1 MQRVL
6 RTGRG
11 QPRAVKTR
19 DAIGL
24 ALSQLRVQKLK
35 SAFTL
40 LGVTIGVMFLIAV
53 VSIVEGM
60 GRYVEEDFAAR
71 LIGTNTFTL
80 RRFDNIGPGGNR
92 GADARTAARR
102 PLLRMTDVDAVRS
115 ALPSNM
121 KSAITSETFKY
132 ATTAGARPR
141 QVQAVATDANYF
153 DIKKLP
159 VTVGRGFSDQEVRAG
174 ATVLVIGVE
183 VAEHFFP
190 GLNPE
195 GRTLR
200 IAGVPFTVIGVI
212 EKQGSV
218 FGFSLDRLAI
228 APYTS
233 PMGRIIRPQRDV
245 SSLIV
250 QAPRQQDLAEGVEA
264 ARSAL
269 RALRGLRAGEPDDFG
284 LVTQDAAFGFIKELK
299 GRLVLFGTAL
309 PAISLVVGAM
319 VIMNIMLV
327 AVAERTREIGVRK
340 ALGAKRSDILAQFL
354 VEATTLS
361 VIGAAIGIG
370 LGIGLA
376 EIIAAVTPL
385 PAAVAP
391 WSIVAA
397 LVTGAGVGIAAGM
410 YPASRA
416 SQLDPITALRQE

>member
-1 MQRVL
+1 V
-6 RTGRG
+6 RTF
-11 QPRAVKTR
+11 
-19 DAIGL
+19 DAILL
-24 ALSQLRVQKLK
+24 ALAQLRVQKLK

-60 GRYVEEDFAAR
+60 GKYVEEDFASR
-71 LIGTNTFTL
+71 LIGSNTFTV
-80 RRFDNIGPGGNR
+80 RRFDNVAGGPGGNR
-92 GADARTAARR
+92 GFDARAAQRR
-102 PLLRMTDVDAVRS
+102 PLLRMTDVDAVRAS
-115 ALPSNM
+115 LPPSMN
-121 KSAITSETFKY
+121 STISSETFKY
-132 ATTAGARPR
+132 ASAPGARPR
-141 QVQAVATDANYF
+141 QVQAVSTDANYF
-153 DIKKLP
+153 AIKKFA
-159 VTVGRGFSDQEVRAG
+159 VDQGRAFTDQEVRAG
-174 ATVLVIGVE
+174 SPVLVIGVE

-190 GLNPE
+190 GLNPV

-200 IAGVPFTVIGVI
+200 VSGVPFTVIGVV

-233 PMGRIIRPQRDV
+233 PMQRIIRPLRDF

-250 QAPRQQDLAEGVEA
+250 QAPTQADLAEGIEL
-264 ARSAL
+264 ARGAL
-269 RALRGLRAGEPDDFG
+269 RAFRGLRAGEPDNFG
-284 LVTQDAAFGFIKELK
+284 IVTQDAAFGFIKQLK

-309 PAISLVVGAM
+309 PAISLIVGAM

-340 ALGAKRSDILAQFL
+340 ALGAKRKDILSQFL
-354 VEATTLS
+354 VEAATLS
-361 VIGAAIGIG
+361 TLGAAIGIG

-376 EIIAAVTPL
+376 ELVAVFTPL

-397 LVTGAGVGIAAGM
+397 LVTGAGVGIGAGL

-416 SQLDPITALRQE
+416 SQLDPIAALRAD

>member
-1 MQRVL
+1 VAVIQFN
-6 RTGRG
+6 
-11 QPRAVKTR
+11 VKTR

-24 ALSQLRVQKLK
+24 ALTQIRVQKLK

-71 LIGTNTFTL
+71 LIGSNTFTL
-80 RRFDNIGPGGNR
+80 RRFNNVGPGGNR
-92 GADARTAARR
+92 GFDARSAQRR
-102 PLLRMTDVDAVRS
+102 PLIRMPDIEAVR
-115 ALPSNM
+115 AAIPATM
-121 KSAITSETFKY
+121 KSSISSETFKY
-132 ATTAGARPR
+132 ASAPGARPR

-153 DIKKLP
+153 DIKNLP
-159 VTVGRGFSDQEVRAG
+159 VTVGRAFTDQEVRAG
-174 ATVLVIGVE
+174 ARVIVIGTE

-195 GRTLR
+195 GRQLR

-218 FGFSLDRLAI
+218 FGFSLDRNAI

-233 PMGRIIRPQRDV
+233 PMGRIIRPLRDL

-250 QAPRQQDLAEGVEA
+250 QAPTQADLPDGMEA
-264 ARSAL
+264 ARGAL
-269 RALRGLRAGEPDDFG
+269 RSLRGLRAGEPDDFG
-284 LVTQDAAFGFIKELK
+284 LVTQDAAFGFIKQLK

-340 ALGAKRSDILAQFL
+340 ALGAKRADIMSQFL
-354 VEATTLS
+354 VEAATLS
-361 VIGAAIGIG
+361 TLGSAIGIG

-376 EIIAAVTPL
+376 ELIAALTPL

-391 WSIVAA
+391 WSIAAA
-397 LVTGAGVGIAAGM
+397 LVTGAGVGIAAGL

>member
-1 MQRVL
+1 
-6 RTGRG
+6 
-11 QPRAVKTR
+11 VKIR
-19 DAIGL
+19 DSIGL

-71 LIGTNTFTL
+71 LIGSNTFTL
-80 RRFDNIGPGGNR
+80 RRFNNVGPGGNR
-92 GADARTAARR
+92 GFDARSAQRR
-102 PLLRMTDVDAVRS
+102 PLLSMTDVEAVRG
-115 ALPSNM
+115 AIPSNM
-121 KSAITSETFKY
+121 KSSIANESFKY
-132 ATTAGARPR
+132 ASAIGARPK
-141 QVQAVATDANYF
+141 QVQTVATDANYF
-153 DIKKLP
+153 EIKKF
-159 VTVGRGFSDQEVRAG
+159 VIEKGRAFTDQEVRSG
-174 ATVLVIGVE
+174 SPVVVIGVE
-183 VAEHFFP
+183 VAEAFFP
-190 GLNPE
+190 GVNPE
-195 GRTLR
+195 GRELR
-200 IAGVPFTVIGVI
+200 VAGLPFTVIGVI

-233 PMGRIIRPQRDV
+233 PMGRILRPLRDV

-250 QAPRQQDLAEGVEA
+250 QAPRMEDLPDGIEA

-269 RALRGLRAGEPDDFG
+269 RSIRGLRASEPDNFG

-327 AVAERTREIGVRK
+327 AVSERTREIGVRK
-340 ALGAKRSDILAQFL
+340 ALGAKRSDILSQFL

-361 VIGAAIGIG
+361 IIGAAIGIG
-370 LGIGLA
+370 LGIALA
-376 EIIAAVTPL
+376 ELIAALTPL

-391 WSIVAA
+391 WSIAAA
-397 LVTGAGVGIAAGM
+397 LITGAGVGIAAGM

-416 SQLDPITALRQE
+416 SKLDPITALRQE

>member
-1 MQRVL
+1 M
-6 RTGRG
+6 
-11 QPRAVKTR
+11 KTR

-60 GRYVEEDFAAR
+60 GRYVEEDFAGR
-71 LIGTNTFTL
+71 LIGKNTFTL
-80 RRFDNIGPGGNR
+80 RRFNNVGPGGNR
-92 GADARTAARR
+92 GSDARTAQRN
-102 PLLRMTDVDAVRS
+102 PLLRMTDVEAVR
-115 ALPSNM
+115 AAIPSNM
-121 KSAITSETFKY
+121 TSSIASESFKY
-132 ATTAGARPR
+132 ASAPGRRPR
-141 QVQAVATDANYF
+141 QVQTVATDANYF
-153 DIKKLP
+153 QIKTFAIEK
-159 VTVGRGFSDQEVRAG
+159 GRAFSDQEVRAG

-183 VAEHFFP
+183 VADHFFP
-190 GLNPE
+190 DLNPE
-195 GRTLR
+195 GRELR

-233 PMGRIIRPQRDV
+233 PMGRIIRPQRDI

-250 QAPRQQDLAEGVEA
+250 QSARQEDLGEGVEA
-264 ARSAL
+264 ARG
-269 RALRGLRAGEPDDFG
+269 ALRGLRGLRASEPDNFG

-299 GRLVLFGTAL
+299 GRLILFGTAL
-309 PAISLVVGAM
+309 PAISLIVGAM

-340 ALGAKRSDILAQFL
+340 ALGAKRSDIMSQFL
-354 VEATTLS
+354 VEAATLS
-361 VIGAAIGIG
+361 TLGAIIGILLG
-370 LGIGLA
+370 LGLA
-376 EIIAAVTPL
+376 ELIAALTPL

-391 WSIVAA
+391 WSIAVAII
-397 LVTGAGVGIAAGM
+397 TGAGVGIAAGL

-416 SQLDPITALRQE
+416 SQLDPIAALRQE

>member
-1 MQRVL
+1 M
-6 RTGRG
+6 
-11 QPRAVKTR
+11 KTR
-19 DAIGL
+19 DSIGL
-24 ALSQLRVQKLK
+24 ALAQLRVQKLK

-71 LIGTNTFTL
+71 LIGANTFTL
-80 RRFDNIGPGGNR
+80 RRFSNVGPGGNR
-92 GADARTAARR
+92 GFDARLAQRR
-102 PLLRMTDVDAVRS
+102 PLLRMTDVDAVRG
-115 ALPSNM
+115 ALPASM
-121 KSAITSETFKY
+121 KSSIASETFKY
-132 ATTAGARPR
+132 ASAVGARPR

-153 DIKKLP
+153 EIKKFAIEK
-159 VTVGRGFSDQEVRAG
+159 GRAFSDQEVRAG
-174 ATVLVIGVE
+174 APVVVIGVE
-183 VAEHFFP
+183 VAEAFFP

-195 GRTLR
+195 GRQLR
-200 IAGVPFTVIGVI
+200 VAGIPFTIIGVI

-228 APYTS
+228 APYSS
-233 PMGRIIRPQRDV
+233 PMGRIIKPLRDI

-250 QAPRQQDLAEGVEA
+250 QAPRQEDLADGMEA

-269 RALRGLRAGEPDDFG
+269 RSLRGLRAAEPDDFG

-340 ALGAKRSDILAQFL
+340 ALGAKRSDILSQFL

-361 VIGAAIGIG
+361 IIGAAVGIG

-376 EIIAAVTPL
+376 ELIAALTPL

-391 WSIVAA
+391 WSIAAA
-397 LVTGAGVGIAAGM
+397 LITGAGVGIAAGM

>member
-1 MQRVL
+1 M
-6 RTGRG
+6 
-11 QPRAVKTR
+11 KTR

-24 ALSQLRVQKLK
+24 ALSTLRVQKLK

-71 LIGTNTFTL
+71 LIGTNTLTL
-80 RRFDNIGPGGNR
+80 RRFSNFGPGGNR
-92 GADARTAARR
+92 NFDRRLAARR
-102 PLLRMTDVDAVRS
+102 PLVRMTDVDAVR
-115 ALPSNM
+115 AGLPSTM
-121 KSAITSETFKY
+121 RSSVSSESFKY
-132 ATTAGARPR
+132 GSAVGVRPR
-141 QVQAVATDANYF
+141 QVQAIATDANYF
-153 DIKKLP
+153 AIKKF
-159 VTVGRGFSDQEVRAG
+159 VIDKGRAFTDQEVRAG
-174 ATVLVIGVE
+174 TPVLVIGVE

-195 GRTLR
+195 GREIR
-200 IAGVPFTVIGVI
+200 VSGVPFVVIGVI

-218 FGFSLDRLAI
+218 FGFSLDRMAI

-245 SSLIV
+245 SSLIIQV
-250 QAPRQQDLAEGVEA
+250 PTQADLPEA
-264 ARSAL
+264 TELARTAL
-269 RALRGLRAGEPDDFG
+269 RSLRGLKAGEPDNFG
-284 LVTQDAAFGFIKELK
+284 LVTQDAAFGFIKQLK

-309 PAISLVVGAM
+309 PAISLIVGAM

-327 AVAERTREIGVRK
+327 AVSERTREIGVRK
-340 ALGAKRSDILAQFL
+340 ALGAKRSDILSQFL

-376 EIIAAVTPL
+376 EIISALTPL

-391 WSIVAA
+391 WSIGAA
-397 LVTGAGVGIAAGM
+397 LLTGAGVGIAAGM

-416 SQLDPITALRQE
+416 SKLDPIAALRQE

>member
-397 LVTGAGVGIAAGM
+397 LITGAGVGIAAGM

>member
-1 MQRVL
+1 M
-6 RTGRG
+6 
-11 QPRAVKTR
+11 KTR

-80 RRFDNIGPGGNR
+80 RRFDNVGPGGNR
-92 GADARTAARR
+92 GFDARLAQRR
-102 PLLRMTDVDAVRS
+102 PLLRMTDVDAVRA
-115 ALPSNM
+115 ALPVSM
-121 KSAITSETFKY
+121 KSSIASETFKY
-132 ATTAGARPR
+132 ASAVGARPK

-153 DIKKLP
+153 EIKKFA
-159 VTVGRGFSDQEVRAG
+159 VEKGRAFTDQEVRAS
-174 ATVLVIGVE
+174 APVVVIGVE
-183 VAEHFFP
+183 VAEAFFP

-195 GRTLR
+195 GRQLR
-200 IAGVPFTVIGVI
+200 VAGVPFTVIGVI

-233 PMGRIIRPQRDV
+233 PMGRIIKPQRDI

-250 QAPRQQDLAEGVEA
+250 QAPRLEDLPDGIEA
-264 ARSAL
+264 ARGAL
-269 RALRGLRAGEPDDFG
+269 RAIRGLRASEPDNFG
-284 LVTQDAAFGFIKELK
+284 LVTQDAAFGFIKQLK

-340 ALGAKRSDILAQFL
+340 ALGAKRSDILSQFL

-370 LGIGLA
+370 LGIALA
-376 EIIAAVTPL
+376 ETIAALTPL

-391 WSIVAA
+391 WSIAAA
-397 LVTGAGVGIAAGM
+397 LITGAGVGIAAGM

>member
-1 MQRVL
+1 
-6 RTGRG
+6 
-11 QPRAVKTR
+11 VKTR

-71 LIGTNTFTL
+71 LIGSNTFTL
-80 RRFDNIGPGGNR
+80 RRFDNVGPGGNR
-92 GADARTAARR
+92 GFDARLAQRR
-102 PLLRMTDVDAVRS
+102 PLLRMTDIEAVR
-115 ALPSNM
+115 AAIPATM
-121 KSAITSETFKY
+121 KSSIASETFKY
-132 ATTAGARPR
+132 ASAIGARPR

-153 DIKKLP
+153 EIKKFA
-159 VTVGRGFSDQEVRAG
+159 VDKGRAFTDQEVRAS
-174 ATVLVIGVE
+174 APVVVIGVE
-183 VAEHFFP
+183 VAEAFFP

-195 GRTLR
+195 GRQLR
-200 IAGVPFTVIGVI
+200 VSGVPFTVIGVI

-233 PMGRIIRPQRDV
+233 PMGRIIKPQRDI

-250 QAPRQQDLAEGVEA
+250 QAPRQEDLADGIEA
-264 ARSAL
+264 ARGAL
-269 RALRGLRAGEPDDFG
+269 RSIRGLRASEPDNFG

-340 ALGAKRSDILAQFL
+340 ALGAKRSDILSQFL

-361 VIGAAIGIG
+361 IIGAAIGIG

-376 EIIAAVTPL
+376 ELIAALTPL

-391 WSIVAA
+391 WSIAAA
-397 LVTGAGVGIAAGM
+397 LITGAGVGIAAGM

>member
-1 MQRVL
+1 MR
-6 RTGRG
+6 
-11 QPRAVKTR
+11 TR
-19 DAIGL
+19 DAVLL
-24 ALSQLRVQKLK
+24 ALTQIRVQKLK

-60 GRYVEEDFAAR
+60 GKYVEEDFAAR

-80 RRFDNIGPGGNR
+80 RRFDNVGPGGNR
-92 GADARTAARR
+92 GFSARELQRR
-102 PLLRMTDVDAVRS
+102 PLLRMTDVDVVRS
-115 ALPSNM
+115 ALPATMRSTV
-121 KSAITSETFKY
+121 ASETFKY
-132 ATTAGARPR
+132 ASAVGARPR
-141 QVQAVATDANYF
+141 QVQAVATDAEYF
-153 DIKKLP
+153 AIKKFA
-159 VTVGRGFSDQEVRAG
+159 VTVGRAFTDQEVRAG
-174 ATVLVIGVE
+174 SPVVVIGVE

-190 GLNPE
+190 GLDPQ
-195 GRTLR
+195 GRQLR
-200 IAGVPFTVIGVI
+200 VAGVPFTVIGVI
-212 EKQGSV
+212 EEQGSV

-233 PMGRIIRPQRDV
+233 PMGRIIRPQRDI

-250 QAPRQQDLAEGVEA
+250 QAPNQADLAEGIEV
-264 ARSAL
+264 ARGAL
-269 RALRGLRAGEPDDFG
+269 RAFRGLRAAEPDNFG
-284 LVTQDAAFGFIKELK
+284 LVTQDAAFGFIKQLK

-340 ALGAKRSDILAQFL
+340 ALGAKRRDIMGQFL
-354 VEATTLS
+354 VEAATLS
-361 VIGAAIGIG
+361 TMGAAIGIA

-376 EIIAAVTPL
+376 EIIAALTPL

-391 WSIVAA
+391 WSIAAA
-397 LVTGAGVGIAAGM
+397 LVTGAGVGIGAGL

-416 SQLDPITALRQE
+416 SQLDPIAALRSE